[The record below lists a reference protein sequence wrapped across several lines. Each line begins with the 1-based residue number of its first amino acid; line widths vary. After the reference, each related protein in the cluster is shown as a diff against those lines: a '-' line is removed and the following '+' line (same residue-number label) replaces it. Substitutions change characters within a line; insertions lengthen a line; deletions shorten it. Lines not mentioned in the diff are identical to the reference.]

1 MLLGESNAQ
10 TSKDIELANLITAV
24 PSLAAAETKEAARRQ
39 ASLGIAVAASLI
51 QTKAN
56 PPKVDRKWILYEGDF
71 NVNAVQLSDESVD
84 LVLCDPPY
92 GEEAQGLGPN
102 SRQLLAEAFADGRDE
117 TVRLFDQLAHQ
128 AFRVLRKDRFFAT
141 FFGFRL
147 YSDVVS
153 SMRLVG
159 FEVDETP
166 LIWVKNTVIN
176 TSPYT
181 RYGRSYEP
189 ILLARKG
196 VPKLTRPVQRDVIEI
211 QNVITRGT
219 NETKYYQAQKPVE
232 LMEKLILDL
241 SMPQATI
248 VDFTAG
254 SGSTGVAALRQGR
267 RAILFE
273 KEPAAIAIVKARLG
287 VL

>member
-1 MLLGESNAQ
+1 LLGESNAQ
-10 TSKDIELANLITAV
+10 TSKDIELANLIIAV
-24 PSLAAAETKEAARRQ
+24 PTLAGAETKEAARRQ
-39 ASLGIAVAASLI
+39 ASLGVAVATSLL
-51 QTKAN
+51 QAQAN
-56 PPKVDRKWILYEGDF
+56 PPKVDKKWILYEGDF
-71 NVNAVQLSDESVD
+71 NANASQLADSSVD

-92 GEEAQGLGPN
+92 GEDTQGLGPN
-102 SRQLLAEAFADGRDE
+102 SKQLLATPFEDSRRE
-117 TVRLFDQLAHQ
+117 TVGLLHCLTTQ
-128 AFRVLRKDRFFAT
+128 AFRVLRQDRFFAT

-147 YSDVVS
+147 YQEVVAS
-153 SMRLVG
+153 LRLSG

-196 VPKLTRPVQRDVIEI
+196 SPKLSRPMQRDVIEV

-232 LMEKLILDL
+232 LMEKLVLDL

-254 SGSTGVAALRQGR
+254 SGSTGVASLRQGR

-273 KEPAAIAIVKARLG
+273 KEPAAIAIIKARLG